1 MDKHS
6 IPPVGSDLP
15 PERRARGRGT
25 HMQYFRCLLRSLV
38 IEDNG
43 GEVLEY
49 AIIVGLI
56 VLAAIAAIT
65 AVGNSVMARWTSLSN
80 SM

>member
-1 MDKHS
+1 MRK
-6 IPPVGSDLP
+6 V
-15 PERRARGRGT
+15 
-25 HMQYFRCLLRSLV
+25 QYVLRTLL
-38 IEDNG
+38 IEDDG

-49 AIIVGLI
+49 AIIAGLI

-65 AVGNSVMARWTSLSN
+65 AVGNSVMGKWTSLSN

>member
-1 MDKHS
+1 MYS
-6 IPPVGSDLP
+6 V
-15 PERRARGRGT
+15 
-25 HMQYFRCLLRSLV
+25 RCMLRTLV
-38 IEDNG
+38 IEDDG

-56 VLAAIAAIT
+56 VLAAIVAIG

>member
-1 MDKHS
+1 MLN
-6 IPPVGSDLP
+6 V
-15 PERRARGRGT
+15 
-25 HMQYFRCLLRSLV
+25 RCLLKAILLK
-38 IEDNG
+38 EHG

-49 AIIVGLI
+49 AIIIGLI

-65 AVGNSVMARWTSLSN
+65 AVGNTVLARWTSLGN

>member
-1 MDKHS
+1 MHS
-6 IPPVGSDLP
+6 VKS
-15 PERRARGRGT
+15 
-25 HMQYFRCLLRSLV
+25 LLRALV

-43 GEVLEY
+43 GEILEY
-49 AIIVGLI
+49 AIIIGLI
-56 VLAAIAAIT
+56 ILAAIVAIT

>member
-1 MDKHS
+1 
-6 IPPVGSDLP
+6 
-15 PERRARGRGT
+15 
-25 HMQYFRCLLRSLV
+25 MQYFRCLLRSLV
-38 IEDNG
+38 IGDDG

-65 AVGNSVMARWTSLSN
+65 AVGNSVMGRWTSLSN